1 MKVVHT
7 QGTCGGVE
15 ECLAIA
21 PDYFVV
27 DDDGLLQVARADIDG
42 DDLERVTEAVNAC
55 PTGALR
61 LEKILEGRHA

>member
-15 ECLAIA
+15 ACVEIA

-27 DDDGLLQVARADIDG
+27 DEDGLLQVARAEIPPE
-42 DDLERVTEAVNAC
+42 DLERVTNAVNEC

-61 LEKILEGRHA
+61 LEKLLEAGRA

>member
-15 ECLAIA
+15 ACVEIA
-21 PDYFVV
+21 PDYFAV
-27 DDDGLLQVARADIDG
+27 DDDGLLQVARAEISEE
-42 DDLERVTEAVNAC
+42 DLARVTEAVNEC

-61 LEKILEGRHA
+61 LEKLLEGRHA

>member
-15 ECLAIA
+15 TCVELA
-21 PDYFVV
+21 PDYFVIGE
-27 DDDGLLQVARADIDG
+27 DGQTRVAIAEIAEG
-42 DDLERVTEAVNAC
+42 DLERVTNAVNEC

-61 LEKILEGRHA
+61 LVKDEEATHA